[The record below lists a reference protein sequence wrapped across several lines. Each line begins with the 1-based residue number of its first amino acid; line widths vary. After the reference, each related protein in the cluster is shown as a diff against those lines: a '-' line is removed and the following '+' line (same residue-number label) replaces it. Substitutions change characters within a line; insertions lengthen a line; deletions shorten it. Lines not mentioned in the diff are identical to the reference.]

1 MNESEVKSILKKRAE
16 KLARVEKGDENAHDT
31 IEVLNFKL
39 TKENYAI
46 ETAYIKEIFPF
57 KNVTPLPGAPNFVF
71 GLLNVRRKIIS
82 VIDLKVFFGL
92 PSDDGPGKKVIILSS
107 SEMEYALLSDAVSS
121 VCKIR
126 LADIEPPLPTLTGI
140 RQEFLRGT
148 LTNGTVILDGHK
160 LLTSKQIVV
169 DETS

>member
-1 MNESEVKSILKKRAE
+1 MNETEEKKILKKRAE
-16 KLARVEKGDENAHDT
+16 KLAHTEKSRDVTNNC

-46 ETAYIKEIFPF
+46 ETHYIKEIFPF
-57 KNVTPLPGAPNFVF
+57 KNVSHLPGAPNFVF
-71 GLLNVRRKIIS
+71 GLINVRRKIIS

-107 SEMEYALLSDAVSS
+107 PEMEFALLSDKVSNVS
-121 VCKIR
+121 KIR
-126 LADIEPPLPTLTGI
+126 LEEIEPPLPTLTGI
-140 RQEFLRGT
+140 RQEFLKGT
-148 LTNGTVILDGHK
+148 LTDGTVILDGHK

-169 DETS
+169 DETL